1 MCTAICIRAAAYFSP
16 QSSDWSIVPSSFF
29 SLTDSHILSDERAQQ
44 IINKALQ
51 SGSLKQRNVTLTGL
65 SGSGKT
71 SFLSRLFHTQP
82 PELYTSTGIV
92 GQSFR
97 GLLHQISNISL
108 GTWEILSHT
117 DVLEFLA
124 PLFLAGMTEANV
136 ASLATDFLTMDA
148 SNLTTSAQVSLP
160 SPLSSSSTGHS
171 KLQSPPTEEKSTEKA
186 SIKEEI
192 ELISVIDTGGHSEC
206 IEFMPSIINDAHL
219 TVLLVNLMY
228 GLDEHPPI
236 HVKGVSYKR
245 NMLSWY
251 TTEQI
256 IKKLV
261 VTLQAKRSSHI
272 KVNLF
277 RILVVAT
284 HRDCVVSDLDARV
297 EALNQ
302 QLRNL
307 LLPSCEEE
315 LICYSSDQIPFV
327 LNLKDPDV
335 QDEKTLELI
344 RSKVSGSNLGTV
356 IEIPGSFLKY
366 EQHLL
371 KYAAK
376 VERGSLSL
384 GECLLVGKELKMK
397 DEEVKAALVFFHH
410 HHTFLY
416 FREVLPNLIFVKPQ
430 VALDFVNAIVLFSYK
445 VGAGVSF
452 GFPAKFSSY
461 LKEGIITEEMLSHDE
476 LSTCFIQ
483 GLYEPSHAIE
493 ILCHIFMLAPLD
505 HEKRN
510 PKTSSNSPQPN
521 ARMSLAKEKKYL
533 MTCQLPAIPDH
544 ELRSHVPSSPKMTP
558 LVVKFTGGCVP
569 LGCFS
574 STISCLL
581 STYEWR
587 VSRNEDDSPECL
599 ACNIASLF
607 CPTDAFL
614 LKVVLVDSS
623 DYIEVY
629 VDADEDVLNVLPEV
643 RQTILGAIGKVL
655 DTMHL
660 SEVDALP
667 AVLCPCKKVYQFHPA
682 SLIEVNSEKFL
693 YCPKA
698 KLKVG
703 TPHEKQTMWFG
714 DNPLQNGRLCF

>member
-1 MCTAICIRAAAYFSP
+1 MDFLPLLTSLLVFIC
-16 QSSDWSIVPSSFF
+16 SF
-29 SLTDSHILSDERAQQ
+29 TDSHILSDERAQQ
-44 IINKALQ
+44 IIDEALQ

-117 DVLEFLA
+117 DILEFLV
-124 PLFLAGMTEANV
+124 PLFLAGITEANV
-136 ASLATDFLTMDA
+136 ASLATDPLTMNS
-148 SNLTTSAQVSLP
+148 SNVTTSTQLSLP
-160 SPLSSSSTGHS
+160 SPLPSSSTGHS
-171 KLQSPPTEEKSTEKA
+171 KLQSPPTEEKSIEKA
-186 SIKEEI
+186 TIKQGIKEI
-192 ELISVIDTGGHSEC
+192 ELINMIDTGGQPEY
-206 IEFMPSIINDAHL
+206 IEFMPYIINNAHL
-219 TVLLVNLMY
+219 AVILVNLMY

-236 HVKGVSYKR
+236 HVKGVSYKQK
-245 NMLSWY
+245 MLSQY
-251 TTEQI
+251 TSEQI

-261 VTLQAKRSSHI
+261 ATLQAKRSSHR

-284 HRDCVVSDLDARV
+284 HRDCVVSDLDTRV
-297 EALNQ
+297 EALNR
-302 QLRNL
+302 QLRDL
-307 LLPSCEEE
+307 LLPSCDKE
-315 LICYSSDQIPFV
+315 LIRYSSDQIPFV

-344 RSKVSGSNLGTV
+344 RSKVSGRNFGTV
-356 IEIPGSFLKY
+356 IEMPGSFLNY

-384 GECLLVGKELKMK
+384 DECLLVGNELKMK

-416 FREVLPNLIFVKPQ
+416 FRKVLPNLIFVKPQ
-430 VALDFVNAIVLFSYK
+430 AALDFVNAVVLFSHK

-461 LKEGIITEEMLSHDE
+461 LKEGIITEGMLSHDE
-476 LSTCFIQ
+476 PSTCFIQ
-483 GLYEPSHAIE
+483 GLYEPFHAIE
-493 ILCHIFMLAPLD
+493 LLCHIFMLAPLN
-505 HEKRN
+505 HEKGN
-510 PKTSSNSPQPN
+510 SETSKNSSQPI
-521 ARMSLAKEKKYL
+521 ARGSLVKEKKYL
-533 MTCQLPAIPDH
+533 MMCLLPAIPDQ
-544 ELRSHVPSSPKMTP
+544 ELRCHVPSSPETTP

-574 STISCLL
+574 STISCLI

-587 VSRNEDDSPECL
+587 VSNNEDNSPECL

-607 CPTDAFL
+607 CPTDALL

-623 DYIEVY
+623 DHIEVY

-643 RQTILGAIGKVL
+643 RQKILGAIGKVL
-655 DTMHL
+655 DTMYL
-660 SEVDALP
+660 SEIDALP
-667 AVLCPCKKVYQFHPA
+667 AVLCPCKKVYQSHPA
-682 SLIEVNSEKFL
+682 SLIEVKSEKFL

-703 TPHEKQTMWFG
+703 TAHEKHAMWFG
-714 DNPLQNGRLCF
+714 DNPLQNSKFVFL